1 MLFPSRVVVYRSQG
15 DVTVLNHYGSGEHWG
30 CRTNSERKASEWT
43 WQNVERAAK
52 AGSLLANMALLER
65 ACDELCSAL
74 STKPSS

>member
-1 MLFPSRVVVYRSQG
+1 MLFPSRVVVYRGQG
-15 DVTVLNHYGSGEHWG
+15 TVDVLNHHGSGELWG
-30 CRTNSERKASEWT
+30 CMTNSEEKASKWT

-74 STKPSS
+74 NTKPSS